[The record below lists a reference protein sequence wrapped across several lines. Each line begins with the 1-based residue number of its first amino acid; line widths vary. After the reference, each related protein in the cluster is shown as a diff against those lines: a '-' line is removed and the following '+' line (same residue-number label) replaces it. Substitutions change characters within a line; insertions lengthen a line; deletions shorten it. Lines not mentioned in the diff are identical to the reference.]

1 MKLAFKIMTIF
12 LLVVNSIAAI
22 VGIAAAVT
30 ANSLTEGKTGGEAAL
45 GGLAVFVI
53 VLSLI
58 PVALTIYMA
67 ICGLRGNYNMCFKLS
82 AALMVLN
89 IVSFIATENKASAI
103 FSLVLSI
110 VYCFMAK
117 KMDDGAY

>member
-22 VGIAAAVT
+22 AGIMAAVA
-30 ANSLTEGKTGGEAAL
+30 ANSLTEGKTGGEAAI

-53 VLSLI
+53 VISLI

-67 ICGLRGNYNMCFKLS
+67 ICGLKGNYNLCFKLS

-103 FSLVLSI
+103 FSLILSI
-110 VYCFMAK
+110 VYCFLAK